1 MNKFMKWLNGEDYVD
16 SFLRHQASKER
27 KMVIIFITFG
37 ILMVLFFSCNSQKNY
52 HIDKQEELYKNRKK
66 QKALKNKGYP
76 SKSRKQSPK
85 YRDKN
90 AI

>member
-16 SFLRHQASKER
+16 SFLGHRASKQR
-27 KMVIIFITFG
+27 KTLILFILLSTL
-37 ILMVLFFSCNSQKNY
+37 IMLLISCNQKHY

-66 QKALKNKGYP
+66 QKALENKGYP